1 MRARLVLS
9 LCLAGALSVESC
21 GLAYGQ
27 DGISATYGEGVHR
40 YFAGDLAGAREA
52 LEQSID
58 AGSQDP
64 RAFYFRGLIDEA
76 MGADGS
82 ADFQK
87 GAKLE
92 ALGRRSSPV
101 GSSLTRVQGAVR
113 RKIEKARRDARI
125 LRMKEIQEDKVARA
139 SAAEAA
145 SKSAGAVV
153 PAAVAGGPSP
163 FADGLRSGA
172 VSVDKTQPSTS
183 EVDSGNFAAPA
194 TTTPPAASSTA
205 GGGADPFG
213 GEAAAADPFGGAASA
228 PAIDTAADPFGGG
241 ATTPATPEMTA
252 PAADPFGAPAA
263 SSSAPADPF
272 GGSTGAAEPATSTP
286 AADPFGAPAAT
297 SETPA
302 ADPFGAGTSP
312 ATPDSTARATEPFG
326 GNDGTAEP
334 EMTTIEVEPE
344 SPSADPFGGAPA
356 TSESPQPSSDPFGSG
371 GDETGADPFGAEK
384 VKENSGA
391 PFTPPTTD
399 AQATPE
405 KTVPKKN
412 DDPFGGVDP
421 FGDS

>member
-21 GLAYGQ
+21 GLAHGQ

-40 YFAGDLAGAREA
+40 YFAGDLAGAKES
-52 LEQSID
+52 LNQSIE

-76 MGADGS
+76 MGTDGS

-101 GSSLTRVQGAVR
+101 GSSLTRVQGTVR
-113 RKIEKARRDARI
+113 KKIEKARRDARI
-125 LRMKEIQEDKVARA
+125 MRLKEIQEEKVARI

-153 PAAVAGGPSP
+153 PATAGGGPSP
-163 FADGLRSGA
+163 FADGLRSGTVA
-172 VSVDKTQPSTS
+172 VDKIQPSTP
-183 EVDSGNFAAPA
+183 EVDAGNFAAPA

-205 GGGADPFG
+205 GGADPFG
-213 GEAAAADPFGGAASA
+213 GDAAATDPFGGAASA
-228 PAIDTAADPFGGG
+228 PAATPVADPFGGG

-252 PAADPFGAPAA
+252 PATDPFGAPAA
-263 SSSAPADPF
+263 SSAV
-272 GGSTGAAEPATSTP
+272 P
-286 AADPFGAPAAT
+286 AADPFGGGTEAAEPAAT
-297 SETPA
+297 TPGADPFGAPGATSEVPA

-312 ATPDSTARATEPFG
+312 ATPDSTARAAEPFG
-326 GNDGTAEP
+326 GNDGSAEP
-334 EMTTIEVEPE
+334 EMKTVEVEPE
-344 SPSADPFGGAPA
+344 TPAADPFGGAP
-356 TSESPQPSSDPFGSG
+356 SSSDPFGSG
-371 GDETGADPFGAEK
+371 GDETGTDPFGAGK

-391 PFTPPTTD
+391 PFTPPTTE
-399 AQATPE
+399 AQPTPE
-405 KTVPKKN
+405 KSAPKKD